1 MRNAF
6 IAVASLRNGFT
17 TLTENVSLWVRAI
30 LRFEDCDFSSSQVLS
45 EVWLL
50 LLRDSEL
57 IDVLLLM
64 QLRFEAGCLK
74 VARSCEDVQDVVSQV
89 VTVLMKLWLFQNFT
103 DSRWCTLGPVSRTM
117 VACFLLGLADYV
129 SYILLL
135 EKSSKYYLKGR
146 HLF

>member
-45 EVWLL
+45 EVWLF

-57 IDVLLLM
+57 IDALLLM
-64 QLRFEAGCLK
+64 QLRFEAGC
-74 VARSCEDVQDVVSQV
+74 R
-89 VTVLMKLWLFQNFT
+89 
-103 DSRWCTLGPVSRTM
+103 
-117 VACFLLGLADYV
+117 
-129 SYILLL
+129 
-135 EKSSKYYLKGR
+135 
-146 HLF
+146 